1 MLRRR
6 EQELRV
12 GKRFAGSVNER
23 IVPSDA
29 VVGALQGIV
38 VDVKESRV
46 VQRVKKSEI
55 AEICIT

>member
-6 EQELRV
+6 EQERRV
-12 GKRFAGSVNER
+12 GKRFAESVDER

-38 VDVKESRV
+38 VDVKEPRAL
-46 VQRVKKSEI
+46 QRVKKSEI
-55 AEICIT
+55 AEICFT